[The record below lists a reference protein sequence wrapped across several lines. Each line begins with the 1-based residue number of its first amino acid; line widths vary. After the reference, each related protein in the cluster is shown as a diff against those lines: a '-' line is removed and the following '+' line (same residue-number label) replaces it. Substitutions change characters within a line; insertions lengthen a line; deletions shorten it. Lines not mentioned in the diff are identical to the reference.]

1 MLKRLFIGAPIES
14 GKATKQA
21 GIWKNDRQL
30 NSNQLNWTKP
40 ENWHITLFFL
50 GDTTVSKI
58 SLLQNLIDE
67 SFNGI
72 KAFKTELSGLG
83 VFPNL
88 NNPKVL
94 WMGLTDIQPL
104 LPGRNQLGELL
115 QQNGFPFDNKP
126 LKPHLT
132 LARIKFME
140 NRTVFDS
147 LLNDYKEFS
156 FGSVEIDRVVLY
168 ESILTPHGSV
178 YKPVFE
184 KQLIG

>member
-1 MLKRLFIGAPIES
+1 MKRLFIGVPIHS
-14 GKATKQA
+14 AKAIQFA

-30 NSNQLNWTKP
+30 NSNHLNWTKS

-58 SLLQNLIDE
+58 SLLQNLMEE

-72 KAFKTELSGLG
+72 EAFETELIGLG
-83 VFPNL
+83 VFPNP
-88 NNPKVL
+88 NNPKIL
-94 WMGLTDIQPL
+94 WMDLTDIQPL
-104 LPGRNQLGELL
+104 LPGRKQLGDLL

-132 LARIKFME
+132 LARIKYLE

-147 LLNDYKEFS
+147 LLNDYKKYS
-156 FGSVEIDRVVLY
+156 FGSVEIDRIVLY
-168 ESILTPHGSV
+168 ESILTQQGPV
-178 YKPVFE
+178 YKPLFE
-184 KQLIG
+184 KQLIR